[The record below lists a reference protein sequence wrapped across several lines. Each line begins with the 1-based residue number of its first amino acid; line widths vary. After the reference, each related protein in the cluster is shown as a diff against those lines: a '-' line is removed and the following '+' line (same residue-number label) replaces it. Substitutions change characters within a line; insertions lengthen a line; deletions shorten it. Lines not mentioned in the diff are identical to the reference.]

1 MACEGQDTGASKE
14 NQGWLKLI
22 LVKTVVVRRLSQKT
36 MIANNHSL
44 LKREFADKTP

>member
-22 LVKTVVVRRLSQKT
+22 LVKTVVVRRLSQKNYDRQQSFV
-36 MIANNHSL
+36 A
-44 LKREFADKTP
+44 EA